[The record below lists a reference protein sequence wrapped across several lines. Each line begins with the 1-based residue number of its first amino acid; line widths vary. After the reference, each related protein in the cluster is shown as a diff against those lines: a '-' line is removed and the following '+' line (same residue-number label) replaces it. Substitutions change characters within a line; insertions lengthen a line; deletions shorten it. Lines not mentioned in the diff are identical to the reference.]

1 MPITYASVAPGAV
14 SGRRAVPTSIARP
27 EYVDRPAPA
36 KYTGPEV
43 KDAETVEKMRIA
55 GRIASQAME
64 SAAKA
69 IAPGV
74 TTDELD
80 RIAHEFMLDHGAY
93 PSTLGYRHFPKSIC
107 TSINEVICHGI
118 PDDRPLEDGDIVNID
133 ITAFIGGVHGDTDAT
148 YLCGNVDEESR
159 LLVERTH
166 EAMMRGIKAAV
177 PGREINIIGRVIES
191 YAKRFGYGV
200 VRDFTGHGIGTA
212 FHSGLVIP
220 HYDAAPQ
227 SNAVIEPGMTF
238 TIEPMLNLGTDEW
251 DMWDDGWTVVTKDR
265 KRSAQFEHTI
275 LITETAAEILTLP

>member
-14 SGRRAVPTSIARP
+14 SGRRAVPASIARP

-43 KDAETVEKMRIA
+43 KDAETIEKMRIA

-107 TSINEVICHGI
+107 TSVNEVICHGI

-220 HYDAAPQ
+220 HYDAAPEY
-227 SNAVIEPGMTF
+227 STVIEPGMTF
-238 TIEPMLNLGTDEW
+238 TIEPMLNLGSNEW

-265 KRSAQFEHTI
+265 RRSAQFEHTI
-275 LITETAAEILTLP
+275 LITDTMAEILTLP